1 MAACAQPF
9 IMFAPTKLAALWF
22 AGNQRATANMLASMG
37 ELISFASIH
46 VIKFIKN
53 IILNLALIIPNYF
66 YEKTK
71 LFHSLSFTSN

>member
-53 IILNLALIIPNYF
+53 IILNLARIIPNYF